1 MRKKLVPFFTLIAL
15 LLIPTVIGLTYY
27 YGDKNDPYV
36 QHENIDERAITRTIT
51 DPDKLEK
58 YAKENGLST
67 IPTKV
72 EMEYDGPK

>member
-1 MRKKLVPFFTLIAL
+1 M
-15 LLIPTVIGLTYY
+15 LLIPAVIGLNYY

-36 QHENIDERAITRTIT
+36 HYVNKDERAITRTIT
-51 DPDKLEK
+51 DPDELAK

-72 EMEYDGPK
+72 ETEYDGSK